1 VRRAA
6 HPLFGIL
13 FVYIVAEGLV
23 CGAAMRGAGSAA
35 SEVLPRLALAYLGSL
50 LLVVAAVHWLEDV
63 EFRHVLAKLG
73 ASRPA
78 WQWWAAAFVAAL
90 PAVIV
95 WGWGAARGIPAS
107 ASHGNGVAGA
117 VLVMS
122 AALWQETFYRGFVF
136 RGLMRRHGFAA
147 SACIAAALLGI
158 ATVVEGI
165 AGSPLHPGRSLTA
178 AFLELPLS
186 IALCQLFW
194 MSGAALG
201 PALLV
206 RIALLGA
213 SLHAQSSWPM
223 GAAALVLVLLGRFVF
238 PRWVYATALILGCTL
253 IPGRGATMSRNP
265 AEPVIVASVPRPRVV
280 ATLRAGNEPGQLADV
295 KCEEDSDCTHRSG
308 PSPNCPHGS
317 RGWIPPTDQLS

>member
-1 VRRAA
+1 VTGPRGVRLRLGPSAPAQCDTPPPEAGRVRRAA

-23 CGAAMRGAGSAA
+23 CGAAMRGADAAA

-50 LLVVAAVHWLEDV
+50 LLVMAAVHWLEDV
-63 EFRHVLAKLG
+63 EFRHVLRKLG

-78 WQWWAAAFVAAL
+78 WRWWAAAFVAAL

-95 WGWGAARGIPAS
+95 WVGGAARGIPAS
-107 ASHGNGVAGA
+107 ASHGNGVAAAGL
-117 VLVMS
+117 VLG
-122 AALWQETFYRGFVF
+122 AALWQEAFYRGFVF
-136 RGLMRRHGFAA
+136 RGLMRRHGFAV

-158 ATVVEGI
+158 ATIVEGI
-165 AGSPLHPGRSLTA
+165 AGSPLHPGRALTA
-178 AFLELPLS
+178 ALLELPLS

-213 SLHAQSSWPM
+213 AVCAQSSWPM
-223 GAAALVLVLLGRFVF
+223 AAAAIVLLSLARFVF
-238 PRWVYATALILGCTL
+238 SRWV
-253 IPGRGATMSRNP
+253 
-265 AEPVIVASVPRPRVV
+265 
-280 ATLRAGNEPGQLADV
+280 
-295 KCEEDSDCTHRSG
+295 
-308 PSPNCPHGS
+308 
-317 RGWIPPTDQLS
+317 